1 MEKGPSMVKIS
12 LNGIS
17 LAFDRRGTGAP
28 LLLVHGF
35 PLDHTTWEPLLPHLE
50 ADFEVLMPDLRGF
63 GQSDA
68 PEGAYTI
75 EQIAADLAAL
85 LDALKIQ
92 KTYLAGHSMGGY
104 VALAFARA
112 YPERV
117 LGLGMVSS
125 QVAADSPEGKA
136 KRYATVGEVAVNGV
150 SAVAGMSE
158 KLSANPAHVAFF
170 RELILRQRP
179 GGVIG
184 ALKAMAE
191 RQNAS
196 QLFST
201 FKFPVVLV
209 HGLADALIPP
219 ERSRE
224 MKALLPQAELTELP
238 GVGHSPSLEA
248 PVETARALCKF
259 LV

>member
-1 MEKGPSMVKIS
+1 MEKIP

-17 LAFDRRGTGAP
+17 LAYDRRGTGAP
-28 LLLVHGF
+28 LLVVHGF

-50 ADFEVLMPDLRGF
+50 DDFDVLMPDLRGF

-68 PEGAYTI
+68 PEGAYTV
-75 EQIAADLAAL
+75 EQMAADLAAL
-85 LDALKIQ
+85 LDSLKIQ

-104 VALAFARA
+104 VALAFTRA

-125 QVAADSPEGKA
+125 QVAADSPESKA

-170 RELILRQRP
+170 REMILRQRP

-191 RQNAS
+191 RPDS
-196 QLFST
+196 HDLFLS
-201 FKFPVVLV
+201 FDFPVVLV
-209 HGLADALIPP
+209 HGLSDALIPP

-224 MKALLPQAELTELP
+224 IKALLPRAELVELP
-238 GVGHSPSLEA
+238 GVGHSPTLEA
-248 PVETARALCKF
+248 PVETARALYRF
-259 LV
+259 PV

>member
-1 MEKGPSMVKIS
+1 MEKIPV
-12 LNGIS
+12 NGIS
-17 LAFDRRGTGAP
+17 LAYGRRGTGAP

-50 ADFEVLMPDLRGF
+50 DDFDVIMPDLRGF

-68 PEGAYTI
+68 PEGAYTV
-75 EQIAADLAAL
+75 EQMATDLAAL
-85 LDALKIQ
+85 LDTLKIQ
-92 KTYLAGHSMGGY
+92 KTYIAGHSMGGY
-104 VALAFARA
+104 VTLAFARA

-117 LGLGMVSS
+117 LGLGMISS
-125 QVAADSPEGKA
+125 QAAADSTEGKA
-136 KRYATVGEVAVNGV
+136 KRYATVSEVAVNGV

-158 KLSANPAHVAFF
+158 KLSANPAYVPFF
-170 RELILRQRP
+170 RELILRQQP
-179 GGVIG
+179 SGIIG

-191 RQNAS
+191 RPDAS
-196 QLFST
+196 ELFST
-201 FKFPVVLV
+201 LDFPVILV

-224 MKALLPQAELTELP
+224 MKVLLPRAELVELS

-259 LV
+259 FV

>member
-1 MEKGPSMVKIS
+1 MEKIS

-50 ADFEVLMPDLRGF
+50 DDFDMILPDLRGF

-68 PEGAYTI
+68 PEGAYTV
-75 EQIAADLAAL
+75 EQMAADLAAL
-85 LDALKIQ
+85 LDFLKIQ
-92 KTYLAGHSMGGY
+92 KTYIAGHSMGGY
-104 VALAFARA
+104 VVLAFARA

-117 LGLGMVSS
+117 LGLGMIGS
-125 QVAADSPEGKA
+125 QAAADSPERKA
-136 KRYATVGEVAVNGV
+136 GRYATVGDVAVNGV

-179 GGVIG
+179 SGIIG

-191 RQNAS
+191 RPNAS
-196 QLFST
+196 EFLSN
-201 FKFPVVLV
+201 FKSPVVLV
-209 HGLADALIPP
+209 HGLSDVLIPP
-219 ERSRE
+219 ERSHE
-224 MKALLPQAELTELP
+224 MKVFLPQADLTELP
-238 GVGHSPSLEA
+238 GVGHSPALEA
-248 PVETARALCKF
+248 PVETALALCKF
-259 LV
+259 PI

>member
-1 MEKGPSMVKIS
+1 MEKIS
-12 LNGIS
+12 VNGIS
-17 LAFDRRGTGAP
+17 LAYDRRGTGAP

-35 PLDHTTWEPLLPHLE
+35 PLDHTTCEPLLPHLE
-50 ADFEVLMPDLRGF
+50 ADFDVLMPDLRGF

-68 PEGAYTI
+68 PEGAYTV
-75 EQIAADLAAL
+75 EQMAADLAAL
-85 LDALKIQ
+85 LDSLKIQ
-92 KTYLAGHSMGGY
+92 KTYIVGHSMGGY
-104 VALAFARA
+104 VTLAFART
-112 YPERV
+112 YPQRV
-117 LGLGMVSS
+117 LGLGMVGS
-125 QVAADSPEGKA
+125 QAMADSPESKA

-191 RQNAS
+191 RPNAS
-196 QLFST
+196 EVFLT

-224 MKALLPQAELTELP
+224 MKTLLPQAELTELP
-238 GVGHSPSLEA
+238 GVGHSPLLEV
-248 PVETARALCKF
+248 PVETARALYKF
-259 LV
+259 PV

>member
-1 MEKGPSMVKIS
+1 MKKIFVNKIS
-12 LNGIS
+12 L
-17 LAFDRRGTGAP
+17 AYDRRGTGAP

-50 ADFEVLMPDLRGF
+50 ADFDVLMPDLRGF

-68 PEGAYTI
+68 PEGAYTV
-75 EQIAADLAAL
+75 QQMAADLAAL

-104 VALAFARA
+104 VGLAFARI

-125 QVAADSPEGKA
+125 QAVADSPESKA
-136 KRYATVGEVAVNGV
+136 RRYATVGEVAVNGV

-158 KLSANPAHVAFF
+158 KLSANPAHVAFY

-191 RQNAS
+191 RPEAS
-196 QLFST
+196 ELFSS

-224 MKALLPQAELTELP
+224 MKALLPQADLLELP

-248 PVETARALCKF
+248 PVETAMAFCKF
-259 LV
+259 PI